1 MGGLEERVI
10 ETIARYRMLS
20 RGDKVVV
27 GVSGGPDSLALTHLL
42 WRVREE
48 YGISL
53 HLAHLNHMFRGAE
66 SEADSRFVASFA
78 AGLGLPCTIE
88 ELDVPAYIAAHG
100 LSAEAGARE
109 VRYAFFERVAAA
121 VGADKIALG
130 HHADDQVETVLLRIL
145 RGAGMRG
152 LGGMSPVRDGR
163 YIRPL
168 IGVRRAEIEAYCQ
181 EHDLK
186 PRLDSTNLSPV
197 YLRNRIRREL
207 LPFLRARY
215 NPAVDAS
222 LLQIAEIVRAED
234 DYMAGEARKQLDRL
248 RRNPDV
254 LRSIRNGQAQ
264 GVALVIDIAGL
275 VDQPVA
281 LQRRIIRQAFDEGRQ
296 GRRVGLEFVHVEAV
310 RRLAL
315 EGRTGE
321 MATLPGGMVA
331 AREYGYLYL
340 GAGRGFPEAGGYSPE
355 PGERGKTLSPEA
367 VGGAWPIRIPG
378 RTEISGIGLVVEAM
392 VSPAPVEGEL
402 PPFGRGIDREWVAV
416 DRQKAG
422 DQVWVRYRR
431 PGERFWPLGAAGA
444 RKLKDFFIDA
454 KVPRQIRDRVP
465 IIAAGPEAEQIVWV
479 TGLRIDERVKITAE
493 TREVLRLFCC
503 HTPGAML

>member
-1 MGGLEERVI
+1 MGGLEERVK

-42 WRVREE
+42 WRVQKE
-48 YGISL
+48 YGMAL

-78 AGLGLPCTIE
+78 ARLGLPCTVE
-88 ELDVPAYIAAHG
+88 EVDVPAYIAAHG

-121 VGADKIALG
+121 VGAEKIALG

-145 RGAGMRG
+145 RGTGMRG
-152 LGGMSPVRDGR
+152 LGGMAPVRDGR

-168 IGVRRAEIEAYCQ
+168 IGVRRAEIEAYCR
-181 EHDLK
+181 EHDLQ
-186 PRLDSTNLSPV
+186 PRLDSTNLSPA

-248 RRNPDV
+248 RRDPDV

-275 VDQPVA
+275 ADQPVA
-281 LQRRIIRQAFDEGRQ
+281 LQRRIIRQAFDEGRR
-296 GRRVGLEFVHVEAV
+296 GREAGLELVHVEAV

-340 GAGRGFPEAGGYSPE
+340 GARRGFPEAA
-355 PGERGKTLSPEA
+355 ERGKTLSPEA

-378 RTEISGIGLVVEAM
+378 RTEIPGLGLVVEAL
-392 VSPAPVEGEL
+392 VAPAPGDGAL
-402 PPFGRGIDREWVAV
+402 PPFGEGIDREWVAV
-416 DRQKAG
+416 DRQKVG

-454 KVPRQIRDRVP
+454 KVPRQVRDRVP
-465 IIAAGPEAEQIVWV
+465 IIAAGPGAEQIVWV
-479 TGLRIDERVKITAE
+479 TGLRIDERVKITVE